1 MCQLIG
7 TKVDKYQI
15 FALQPVLKGPTAS
28 LETSEARRRP
38 SENVLP
44 SKTEETN
51 VQQNVLNAPFI
62 GN

>member
-1 MCQLIG
+1 MCQLTG
-7 TKVDKYQI
+7 TKVDKYQTL
-15 FALQPVLKGPTAS
+15 ALQLVLKGPTAS
-28 LETSEARRRP
+28 LETWRRP

-44 SKTEETN
+44 SEETN